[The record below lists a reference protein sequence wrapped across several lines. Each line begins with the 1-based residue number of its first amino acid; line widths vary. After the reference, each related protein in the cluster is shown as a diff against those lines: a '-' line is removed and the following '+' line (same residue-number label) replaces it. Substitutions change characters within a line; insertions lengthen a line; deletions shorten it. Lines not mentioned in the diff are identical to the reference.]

1 MFIHIVLHFIGL
13 TVGVSLLLFVS
24 YLFMAY
30 IIYKPWKGP
39 SRSPP
44 RSPVL
49 WQWAWT
55 FILYSRFI
63 ILIVFLCLI
72 QFQPLVL
79 YLLCVFVSIS
89 MHNKNFFKNMYM
101 CFKEPLNSNKQRPY
115 WRLLET
121 LLNPAYPSR
130 FERKKY
136 KRSTKIVYI

>member
-44 RSPVL
+44 HSPVL

-63 ILIVFLCLI
+63 TSILIVFLCLI

-101 CFKEPLNSNKQRPY
+101 CFKEPLNSNKQNNTFCIFVFIGDP
-115 WRLLET
+115 T
-121 LLNPAYPSR
+121 QPSLPQQIW
-130 FERKKY
+130 EEK
-136 KRSTKIVYI
+136 V